1 MKAIIRRLRQL
12 EERIEPPTDQKS
24 RAAATLIRE
33 RRRRRLEAAGLQLE
47 EPLPLPAR
55 MTIAETLRYLR
66 TQRLKAGTK

>member
-1 MKAIIRRLRQL
+1 MKTIARRLRQL
-12 EERIEPPTDQKS
+12 EERIQPSIDRKS
-24 RAAATLIRE
+24 IDAATLIRE